1 MSNNMIVVVL
11 IHFSIFCANM
21 AILSKCEEK
30 LGDMRECIILIFII
44 PVINILTLLFQIF
57 IYYSV
62 TSKCV
67 FRYELDNSAYF
78 CYRSKDDIGV
88 LNNLGTGKIIMILNF
103 NKLRAYLNS
112 SIFEEYDFKKALID
126 VVKNADWDNE
136 KPICTWDDDS
146 KKFEVGVLNE

>member
-1 MSNNMIVVVL
+1 MSNNMMVLVL
-11 IHFSIFCANM
+11 INLSIFCANM

-30 LGDMRECIILIFII
+30 LGNMRESIILIFMI
-44 PVINILTLLFQIF
+44 PVINILVLLFQIF

-62 TSKCV
+62 LSKYV

-88 LNNLGTGKIIMILNF
+88 LNNLGTGKIVMILNF

-112 SIFEEYDFKKALID
+112 STFEEYDFKKALID
-126 VVKNADWDNE
+126 VVENVDWDNG
-136 KPICTWDDDS
+136 KPICTWNDNS
-146 KKFEVGVLNE
+146 RKFEVGVLNE